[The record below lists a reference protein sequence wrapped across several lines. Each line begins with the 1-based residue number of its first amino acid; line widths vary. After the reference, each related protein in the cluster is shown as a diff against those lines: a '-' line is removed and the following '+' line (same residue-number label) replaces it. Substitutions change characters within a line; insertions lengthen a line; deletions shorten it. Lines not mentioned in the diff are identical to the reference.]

1 MEHASSYT
9 VLKIAE
15 RLYPT
20 LLLAYP
26 AAYRREYGPVM
37 LQLFR
42 DLCRDAFQ
50 QRGVA
55 GFLWLVGCVL
65 VDTAVNA
72 VIEHAEVLK
81 ERNETMTPQ
90 QHARVIAHA
99 GLPIVLGVVLF
110 LINSNYMSRMLMPNP
125 AQPIGWLMTAVVLVL
140 VSAAYIVER
149 RIFIQAALPTSD
161 AAPDSSASSQGW
173 KVNKEFA
180 LAVSSLLLILP
191 AVLLVVLGPAFSQV
205 IEFMRKQWGKSLMV
219 EMFIDNLGTPAD
231 AGLQYGLHPFQLA
244 EQSG

>member
-1 MEHASSYT
+1 MEHASSCA

-26 AAYRREYGPVM
+26 ATYRREYGPM
-37 LQLFR
+37 MHQMFR
-42 DLCRDAFQ
+42 DLCHDAYQ
-50 QRGVA
+50 RRGVT

-65 VDTAVNA
+65 ADTAVNA
-72 VIEHAEVLK
+72 AIEHAEMLK

-99 GLPIVLGVVLF
+99 GLPLALGVVLF
-110 LINSNYMSRMLMPNP
+110 LVNSNYMSKMLMPSP
-125 AQPIGWLMTAVVLVL
+125 AQPIGWLMTAVVLIL

-149 RIFIQAALPTSD
+149 RIFIRAALPTSG

-205 IEFMRKQWGKSLMV
+205 IEFMWK
-219 EMFIDNLGTPAD
+219 
-231 AGLQYGLHPFQLA
+231 
-244 EQSG
+244 